1 MYNSEITS
9 FITAFFKFLDLI
21 RFQLLTDD
29 QSRLVFE
36 VKKDEQGR
44 SFLLELN
51 QAIGCKEIHLVV

>member
-1 MYNSEITS
+1 MYSEITS
-9 FITAFFKFLDLI
+9 FITVFFKFLDLI

-51 QAIGCKEIHLVV
+51 QAIECKEIQLIV